1 MTRTDRFFTHS
12 CTDLYEARAILL
24 GRLGRHDQALE
35 TYVYRLQNYAKAEE
49 YVDFFDIPQSILIP
63 PPSQDTANVFI
74 GQVQGQV
81 ASS

>member
-1 MTRTDRFFTHS
+1 MNFFPLIDYMDCYRPQVCTQRPHKTRADRFFNYS

-49 YVDFFDIPQSILIP
+49 YV
-63 PPSQDTANVFI
+63 
-74 GQVQGQV
+74 
-81 ASS
+81 